1 MSQPVDPADIPSP
14 LRLRLDGAALV
25 ENWRTLDAI
34 SGGAAAGAAV
44 KANGYGL
51 GARGVVKRLAAA
63 GCRDF
68 FVAHWREAAEIS
80 DLVPPERISV
90 LNGVLDDELAI
101 ARKIGAKPVL
111 NSMQQLGAWRTSGGG
126 RCDIMFD
133 TGMNRLGIEDERAG
147 EVAALGLDCDIVMS
161 HLASADEDVPQNR
174 EQLARYRAVADHFPD
189 ARKSL
194 ANSAGIALGSEYHFD
209 LTRPGLSIYGGIQ
222 RGAYEGRIR
231 QVAFPEARILQIRQL
246 KPGDKVG
253 YNATFT
259 ADRDMTVAIVAIGY
273 ADGYLR
279 GFSNRGR
286 FEINGLEAQIIGR
299 ISMDLAIID
308 TAACPGL
315 CEDEWVIADYA
326 LPETSACSGLSQ
338 YELLTGLGA
347 RYQRWWEQDVIRSD

>member
-25 ENWRTLDAI
+25 DNWRTLDAM

-51 GARGVVKRLAAA
+51 GAREVVKRLAAA

-111 NSMQQLGAWRTSGGG
+111 NSMEQLARWRTSGGG

-133 TGMNRLGIEDERAG
+133 TGMNRLGIEHEHAG
-147 EVAALGLDCDIVMS
+147 EVAVLGLDCDIMMS

-174 EQLARYRAVADHFPD
+174 EQLTRYRDVAAHFPD

-194 ANSAGIALGSEYHFD
+194 ANSAGIALGSDYHFD

-222 RGAYEGRIR
+222 RSAYEGRIK
-231 QVAFPEARILQIRQL
+231 QVAFPEARILQIRHL
-246 KPGDKVG
+246 KPGDRVG

-259 ADRDMTVAIVAIGY
+259 ADREMTVAIVAIGY

-279 GFSNRGR
+279 GFSNRGV
-286 FEINGLEAQIIGR
+286 FCDEGNDLPVLGR
-299 ISMDLAIID
+299 ISMDL
-308 TAACPGL
+308 
-315 CEDEWVIADYA
+315 VILK
-326 LPETSACSGLSQ
+326 LPVLIGRRDNNWLSVNYDLRDASTTSGLSQ
-338 YELLTGLGA
+338 YELLTGLGP
-347 RYQRWWEQDVIRSD
+347 RYEQIWK